1 MLDLHPQP
9 LAWHVGSVPRL
20 GDHAVKPRSLELLEP
35 LLGRFRVACVRSQK
49 DRLLDTFE
57 QLLEPP
63 APFAEGLLAQ
73 VVRSLREQVEGD
85 EPRRR
90 YLAEHANARLR
101 WMDPLL
107 KRAEV
112 EAVGPHDD
120 QFPIQDELRRTQ
132 LPECR
137 QDLGE
142 IPGHR
147 PAAPAH
153 QGNLLPV
160 AEDQR
165 AKAVPLGLVLPAV
178 PLGNAR
184 IGDR

>member
-9 LAWHVGSVPRL
+9 LAGHVGSIPCL
-20 GDHAVKPRSLELLEP
+20 GDHAVEPRSLELLEP
-35 LLGRFRVACVRSQK
+35 LFGRFRVTRVRSQK
-49 DRLLDTFE
+49 DRLLHALE
-57 QLLEPP
+57 QLLEPRS
-63 APFAEGLLAQ
+63 PFAEGLLAQ

-120 QFPIQDELRRTQ
+120 KLAIQDELRWTQ
-132 LPECR
+132 LPQGG

-142 IPGHR
+142 VPGHR

-160 AEDQR
+160 TE
-165 AKAVPLGLVLPAV
+165 
-178 PLGNAR
+178 N
-184 IGDR
+184 